1 MAERPVIVYV
11 VAHPD
16 DIAHSLGGTALLL
29 KERYRL
35 HVICA
40 SRGERGYVW
49 QGPGPAPPSEEVGAR
64 REAEERAACRLLD
77 ANVEFLGMIDGE
89 IYAERSAI
97 ARVAE
102 RLRELR
108 PAAVFG
114 LGPREKP
121 DHAAAYLLALQALHQ
136 AGLFWTTELWLPL
149 RHTETRHDQYHAV
162 FVDIGRVLDAKRA
175 LIRCHRSQNPDEAH
189 VERVLE
195 RNRLLGAL
203 AWCDYAEAYTP
214 ALAPMA
220 RRWKRRAGCVLLDLD
235 QASAPQGT
243 P

>member
-1 MAERPVIVYV
+1 MAERPVVVYI

-16 DIAHSLGGTALLL
+16 DIAHSLSGTALLL
-29 KERYRL
+29 KDRCRL

-40 SRGERGYVW
+40 SRGERGYAW
-49 QGPGPAPPSEEVGAR
+49 TGHGLPPPSEEVGAR

-77 ANVEFLGMIDGE
+77 ASVEFLGLIDGE
-89 IYAERSAI
+89 IRAERAAV
-97 ARVAE
+97 ARVAQ

-121 DHAAAYLLALQALHQ
+121 DHAAMSLLALQALHQ
-136 AGLFWTTELWLPL
+136 AELFWTTEFWLPL
-149 RHTETRHDQYHAV
+149 RHTETRSDQYHAV
-162 FVDIGRVLDAKRA
+162 FVDFSAVVEAKRA

-189 VERVLE
+189 VEGVLD
-195 RNRLLGAL
+195 RNRLLGQL
-203 AWCDYAEAYTP
+203 AGCEYAEAYAP
-214 ALAPMA
+214 ALPPMA
-220 RRWKRRAGCVLLDLD
+220 QRWKRRAGCLLLDLD
-235 QASAPQGT
+235 QSIAQGT